1 MGIFKSSKKAAGR
14 VVDVRVDKWVSLE
27 YLTETAENFKIILI
41 DSVIP
46 KKATYSETFEEAMAR
61 LELTEADL
69 ARREKEFSQL
79 FYFFLVLS
87 LAIISYGLYLAFTS
101 NMISTLI
108 TFCLSVYT
116 LAQAF
121 RFHFW
126 LFQLKHRKLGC
137 TLKEWMNGEITPAP
151 TSTKTELT
159 IKETLDKMTKT
170 AHQKANE

>member
-14 VVDVRVDKWVSLE
+14 IVDVRVDKWISWD
-27 YLTETAENFKIILI
+27 YLNESAENFKVILF

-46 KKATYSETFEEAMAR
+46 KKGTYSETFEEALVR

-69 ARREKEFSQL
+69 VRRKKEFTQL

-87 LAIISYGLYLAFTS
+87 TFVIAYGLYLAFSGT
-101 NMISTLI
+101 MITALI
-108 TFCLSVYT
+108 AFCLSIYC

-126 LFQLKHRKLGC
+126 LFQLKNRKLGC
-137 TLKEWMNGEITPAP
+137 TVKEWMNAAVSTPSEKNTNLVTKNKPKKMAP
-151 TSTKTELT
+151 ATE
-159 IKETLDKMTKT
+159 K
-170 AHQKANE
+170 KANE